1 MSERVLKAPRLT
13 AEDLP
18 YFRVL
23 KPGERRLCWGLTL
36 KSEFDLST
44 LYGPNAPHRDHS
56 MCSNLRC
63 SECIFGKYSDRET
76 AVRFVESLKIG
87 DKCKIQEDD
96 LLL

>member
-1 MSERVLKAPRLT
+1 MSERVLKAPPLT
-13 AEDLP
+13 EEDLP

-23 KPGERRLCWGLTL
+23 NPEERRHL
-36 KSEFDLST
+36 KSNLDLST
-44 LYGPNAPHRDHS
+44 LYGLNAPHRGHS

-76 AVRFVESLKIG
+76 AIKFVESLKIR